1 MSKKREQGMSVLV
14 LNILSEY
21 NDGVLELQKFIR
33 EMQNM
38 HILKDGW
45 RERHLILKALLLV
58 Y

>member
-1 MSKKREQGMSVLV
+1 MSVLV